1 MIEIILAVTTPQS
14 VVSQPRCDA
23 NQITIIPP
31 SYLAVTNT
39 YTDTDTAS
47 LRIIISIYSE
57 INTTPGIV
65 ISDNHSVLS

>member
-1 MIEIILAVTTPQS
+1 MIEIILAVTTSQS

-23 NQITIIPP
+23 NQITIILP

-39 YTDTDTAS
+39 YTDTES

-65 ISDNHSVLS
+65 ISDNHSVLY